1 VYPDL
6 VKKSVIVLLLSV
18 AFVTLAVSAF
28 TVMRLVALKVD
39 IIEVDCGRQNS
50 FTADRYRNRV
60 VFVATVRDFGVAEVR
75 ENFQG
80 LQPGTKHVLI
90 AHWGF
95 LHSELKSG
103 RTYYVEGRFEDTWLS
118 RFLPV
123 VNIAFCSRSGP
134 VNEANLDLRILRES
148 APPDAARIVGEV
160 RSKDNHPKSGAKI
173 SIKEATGDVTVATD
187 SEGIFELTG
196 LPPGHYE
203 VQVPQCDE
211 SKNPAYFRC
220 AAGANLV
227 QGSTWGVELRSSE

>member
-1 VYPDL
+1 M
-6 VKKSVIVLLLSV
+6 KKSVIVLLFAV

-28 TVMRLVALKVD
+28 TVMRLVALEAEA
-39 IIEVDCGRQNS
+39 IELDCSRQSS
-50 FTADRYRNRV
+50 FTADRYKNRV
-60 VFVATVRDFGVAEVR
+60 VFVATVNDFGIAEVR

-80 LQPGTKHVLI
+80 LRPGTKRVLI

-95 LHSELKSG
+95 LHSEIKSG
-103 RTYYVEGRFEDTWLS
+103 KTYYVEGRFEDTWLS

-123 VNIAFCSRSGP
+123 VNVAFCSRSSL
-134 VNEANLDLRILRES
+134 VNEAALDLRILRSS
-148 APPDAARIVGEV
+148 ASPNTVRVVGQLRAR
-160 RSKDNHPKSGAKI
+160 DNHPKSGATI

-203 VQVPQCDE
+203 VQVPQCDK

-220 AAGANLV
+220 TAGANLV